1 MRRSKLLSVL
11 ITLLTSIDQGLML
24 SSVSASP
31 TSYPQ
36 PKLRTSSPGSIAIP
50 LKRSRKT
57 KVIKR
62 QDSPGNDGLYDGG
75 LDYVSNPVSYILVY
89 LSTAGQQPC
98 HAVTSDENATLIF
111 SHWSHFNF

>member
-11 ITLLTSIDQGLML
+11 ITLLTSIDQGLMS

-31 TSYPQ
+31 TSSPQ
-36 PKLRTSSPGSIAIP
+36 PKLRTSSPGSISIP

-62 QDSPGNDGLYDGG
+62 QDSPGNDELYDGG
-75 LDYVSNPVSYILVY
+75 LDYVSNPVSYIY